1 MANVN
6 QCTPPIDQRFQS
18 ANLVLGRISNE
29 PLGVGEGYVGGSGAV
44 ALVVGDDFHLDKIHV
59 HRAFTD
65 EKHENYIFHFKM
77 QANLSILENSDT
89 GVGGAK
95 VDTNSALL
103 CHFLKFRSEIL
114 KCLEHH
120 RD

>member
-44 ALVVGDDFHLDKIHV
+44 ALVVSDDFHLDKIHV
-59 HRAFTD
+59 HRVFTD
-65 EKHENYIFHFKM
+65 KKHEN
-77 QANLSILENSDT
+77 
-89 GVGGAK
+89 
-95 VDTNSALL
+95 
-103 CHFLKFRSEIL
+103 
-114 KCLEHH
+114 
-120 RD
+120 

>member
-44 ALVVGDDFHLDKIHV
+44 ALVVGDDFHQTKFMYTEPLQTKSMKI
-59 HRAFTD
+59 
-65 EKHENYIFHFKM
+65 IFFI
-77 QANLSILENSDT
+77 S
-89 GVGGAK
+89 
-95 VDTNSALL
+95 
-103 CHFLKFRSEIL
+103 
-114 KCLEHH
+114 KCRQTCPFWKTPTQE
-120 RD
+120 

>member
-1 MANVN
+1 
-6 QCTPPIDQRFQS
+6 
-18 ANLVLGRISNE
+18 
-29 PLGVGEGYVGGSGAV
+29 
-44 ALVVGDDFHLDKIHV
+44 
-59 HRAFTD
+59 
-65 EKHENYIFHFKM
+65 M

-95 VDTNSALL
+95 VDNNSALL
-103 CHFLKFRSEIL
+103 CHFLKFRSEIW